1 MRVSSVNVNG
11 IRAAMRKG
19 MAEWL
24 ARREPDFLL
33 LQETRADAAIVSDL
47 LGPKWHVAPEVSR
60 LKGRAG
66 VAVASREE
74 PVAVRAGLPGEKADV
89 DSGRWVEADFDTP
102 AGRLT
107 LVSTYFHSGTAGTP
121 TMALKYAHLEL
132 VSARLAELV
141 RLAAAGE
148 RDVLVAGDF
157 NIVGGPLDLRNYRAN
172 HNRVAGALD
181 PEMAYLHRWFGELGW
196 RDVHREVVGEVQG
209 PYTWWSQRGRAFDN
223 DTGWRIDYQIATP
236 GLAATARTALVD
248 RAPAWDARFSD
259 HAPLTVD
266 YVLAGRTA

>member
-19 MAEWL
+19 MLPWL
-24 ARREPDFLL
+24 ESCEPDILL
-33 LQETRADAAIVSDL
+33 LQETRADPEVVTAA
-47 LGPKWHVAPEVSR
+47 LGPRWHVSLEASR

-66 VAVASREE
+66 VAIATRTL
-74 PVAVRAGLPGEKADV
+74 PAAVRLGLPGEESDV
-89 DSGRWVEADFDTP
+89 DSGRWIEADHVLP
-102 AGRLT
+102 GGRMLT
-107 LVSTYFHSGTAGTP
+107 LVSTYLHAGTAQTP
-121 TMALKYAHLEL
+121 TMALKYAHLDL
-132 VSARLAELV
+132 VTARLADLA
-141 RLAAAGE
+141 RLAVAGE
-148 RDVLVAGDF
+148 REVLVAGDF
-157 NIVGGPLDLRNYRAN
+157 NIVRGPLDLRNFRGN

-181 PEMAYLHRWFGELGW
+181 PEMAYLHRWFGEIGW

-236 GLAATARTALVD
+236 ALATTARTAVVG
-248 RAPAWDARFSD
+248 RAASWDARFSD

-266 YVLAGRTA
+266 YEL